1 MFNNLHFRKRD
12 LYQSSNL
19 NKQLGETYSSFKCY
33 YNHCRTEYA
42 TITGSFWHFHYL
54 TGLFTLVQNYS
65 TKFIETILLYPFR
78 ICSEVTLKPSWNTS
92 WYNWFFTYSEILWH
106 GFFQALCHNT
116 VFVFIPC
123 LCLFVLYTLLPLD
136 RYPAPASPHKLLS
149 PFSRG
154 IR

>member
-1 MFNNLHFRKRD
+1 MLRNISGSYFAKNMCESLKFLYMFNNLHFRKRD

-33 YNHCRTEYA
+33 YNHCRTGYA

-92 WYNWFFTYSEILWH
+92 WYNWFFYLLW
-106 GFFQALCHNT
+106 NT
-116 VFVFIPC
+116 MTWIFPS
-123 LCLFVLYTLLPLD
+123 TL
-136 RYPAPASPHKLLS
+136 S
-149 PFSRG
+149 
-154 IR
+154 